1 VKRWD
6 RSAVNAALPAAV
18 VALIAGIVSYS
29 HIVSLATTSGQSYAD
44 AHLLPFA
51 VDGLIVAGTVILL
64 AGSLLGWL
72 CVAPGISATLYA
84 NVMSGA
90 GHGAV
95 SAIVAAWPAAAFA
108 LASFTLER
116 WLKTRGQGERTVPVF
131 VPAVPVAPETVP
143 EASAGEPDAYAHLN
157 GHRELARELFTDDL
171 FSGTAPSIRR
181 IRDQMHVGQPR
192 ASEIQ
197 RYLKALASND

>member
-1 VKRWD
+1 MRRWD
-6 RSAVNAALPAAV
+6 RSAVNAAIPAAV
-18 VALIAGIVSYS
+18 VAVIAGVVSYS

-116 WLKTRGQGERTVPVF
+116 WLKNRAAASRDNSKERRRA
-131 VPAVPVAPETVP
+131 VPAVPETVP
-143 EASAGEPDAYAHLN
+143 DVFAGLN
-157 GHRELARELFTDDL
+157 GHRAAAEKAFAADIAA
-171 FSGTAPSIRR
+171 GKVPGIRR
-181 IRDQMHVGQPR
+181 VRSELRVGQDK
-192 ASEIQ
+192 ATQ
-197 RYLKALASND
+197 VQAYLKTLTPAR